1 MPLKREVVVMAS
13 FGAMVIEKVAGEL
26 KAVGVV
32 ESVTVT
38 TTLLLVP
45 GVCGVPLITPDDG
58 LIDKPDGRPVADQL
72 YGDVP
77 PAALTVVL

>member
-13 FGAMVIEKVAGEL
+13 FGAMVIEKVAGAL
-26 KAVGVV
+26 NAVGVV

-45 GVCGVPLITPDDG
+45 AVCGVPLITPVDE

-72 YGDVP
+72 YGVVP
-77 PAALTVVL
+77 PAATTVAL